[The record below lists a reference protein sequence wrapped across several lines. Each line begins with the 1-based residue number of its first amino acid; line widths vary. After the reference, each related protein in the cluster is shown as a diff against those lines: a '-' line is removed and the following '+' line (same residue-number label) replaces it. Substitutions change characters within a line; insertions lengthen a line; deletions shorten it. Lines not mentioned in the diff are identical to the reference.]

1 MTRYAMLTDEP
12 ECLQRVY
19 GTFSDWSVTPFVSA
33 VGALIWERRLR
44 SEGAIVLE
52 SRGWRFGVVFTR
64 VADGDRPQSRPQAVT
79 GMSRVS

>member
-12 ECLQRVY
+12 ERLQRAY
-19 GTFSDWSVTPFVSA
+19 GTFDDWAVTPFDSA

-44 SEGAIVLE
+44 GEGAIVLD

-64 VADGDRPQSRPQAVT
+64 VADGAQPPSRPEAVT

>member
-12 ECLQRVY
+12 ERLRRVY
-19 GTFSDWSVTPFVSA
+19 GTFRDWSVTPFGSA
-33 VGALIWERRLR
+33 VGALIWERGLR

-64 VADGDRPQSRPQAVT
+64 VADDDRPQSRPHSVT

>member
-12 ECLQRVY
+12 DRLHRAY
-19 GTFSDWSVTPFVSA
+19 GTRSDWSVTPFTSA

-44 SEGAIVLE
+44 GEGAIVLE

-64 VADGDRPQSRPQAVT
+64 AGDPHPQLTSSPNA
-79 GMSRVS
+79 